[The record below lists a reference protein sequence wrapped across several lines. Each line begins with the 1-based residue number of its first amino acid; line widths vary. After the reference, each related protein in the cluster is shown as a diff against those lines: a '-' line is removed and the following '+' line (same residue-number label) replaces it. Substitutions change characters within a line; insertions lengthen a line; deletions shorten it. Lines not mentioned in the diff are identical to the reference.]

1 MNNVTEKKELLMQSR
16 FGERVAEEDEN
27 LTSYFVETA
36 VWKQLI
42 MGEIDVVRGVKGSGK
57 SALYMQ
63 LLKQE
68 DTFVREN
75 TLLIPAE
82 NLEGAPIFRTVLGT
96 ADLTETSF
104 QYLWSIYIVT
114 LIGDKIKGFKSDSDE
129 VSTFIKKLEGEG
141 LLQGKGIRRLL
152 TNVRDYVFDFFKN
165 VKEVEGEVTM
175 EPTTNMPI
183 LKGKI
188 SLNEPSR
195 ELRKLGTIS
204 VTELLEMANEAL
216 QSIGIR
222 VWITFDRLDVAFPGK
237 PEFEALALKTLF
249 QVYNNIKLEKNI
261 KLKIFIREDI
271 WKRIT
276 KHGFREGSHI
286 TKQVTI
292 DWSEQDFLH
301 LLVSRILEND
311 NLCQFLCVDKEDV
324 LKDSEKQEQ
333 VFYSVFP
340 KKIEVGNNP
349 QTFRW
354 MIGRVK
360 DGLKITAPRE
370 LIHLMNEA
378 RAKQIKLLET
388 GTKEDSYQ
396 ELIGRSAIKDALKV
410 VSKTRLEQTIYAE
423 YAHLQPYIEK
433 LENQKT
439 EHDIKT
445 LSKIFDTSTKK
456 TIEIANELVA
466 IGFFEDKKGSKMPY
480 WTPFLYRAGL
490 NMIQGKDV

>member
-1 MNNVTEKKELLMQSR
+1 MERKIDLLMNSR

-27 LTSYFVETA
+27 LASYFVETA
-36 VWKQLI
+36 VWNQLL

-63 LLKQE
+63 LLKKE
-68 DTFVREN
+68 GSFAAKN

-82 NLEGAPIFRTVLGT
+82 NLEGTPVFKSVLGD

-104 QYLWSIYIVT
+104 QYLWSIYIIT
-114 LIGDKIKGFKSDSDE
+114 LIGDKIKDFRNRSEE
-129 VSTFIKKLEGEG
+129 VKDFIRRLELEG
-141 LLQGKGIRRLL
+141 LLEGKGIRRLL
-152 TNVRDYVFDFFKN
+152 TNVRDYVFEFFRN
-165 VKEVEGEVTM
+165 VKEVEGVVTV
-175 EPTTNMPI
+175 EPTTNIPI

-188 SLNEPSR
+188 SLNEPSKEHR
-195 ELRKLGTIS
+195 ELGAIS
-204 VTELLEMANEAL
+204 IFELLEMANEAL
-216 QSIGIR
+216 KSVDLS

-237 PEFEALALKTLF
+237 PEFETLALRTLF
-249 QVYNNIKLEKNI
+249 QVYNNIKLHKHI

-276 KHGFREGSHI
+276 KTGFREASHI

-311 NLCQFLCVDKEDV
+311 ILCKFFNVEKDDV
-324 LKDSEKQEQ
+324 LKDSDKQKKI
-333 VFYSVFP
+333 FYSIFP
-340 KKIEVGNNP
+340 KKVEVGKNP
-349 QTFRW
+349 ETFKW

-388 GTKEDSYQ
+388 GTPENSYS
-396 ELIGRSAIKDALKV
+396 EIIGRSALKDALKV
-410 VSKTRLEQTIYAE
+410 VSKIRLEQTIYAE
-423 YAHLQPYIEK
+423 YAHLKKYIEK
-433 LENQKT
+433 LEDQKT
-439 EHDIKT
+439 EHDVGT
-445 LSKIFDTSTKK
+445 LSKIFLINKEDT
-456 TIEIANELVA
+456 INIANELVS
-466 IGFFEDKKGSKMPY
+466 IGFFEEKKGSHKPY

-490 NMIQGKDV
+490 NMVQGKED